1 MFKIGLLILMLSSVA
16 FADDTE
22 LIEPISRS
30 ANNDGMM
37 PVTALLDIA
46 NYPVYSGAALT
57 AIVTDLKRFNIELT
71 SLYFIGR
78 CTPKSCLIDIAPMS
92 NFINGKYIPKC
103 HGYCVHFGYSNQH
116 QYIIKKAHL
125 R

>member
-1 MFKIGLLILMLSSVA
+1 MFKIGLPILLLSSVT
-16 FADDTE
+16 FAADTE
-22 LIEPISRS
+22 LMESISRS

-37 PVTALLDIA
+37 PVTALLDTA
-46 NYPVYSGAALT
+46 NYPADSGAALT
-57 AIVTDLKRFNIELT
+57 AIVTDLKRFNIELS
-71 SLYFIGR
+71 SLYFTGR

-92 NFINGKYIPKC
+92 NFINGKYIPRC
-103 HGYCVHFGYSNQH
+103 HSYCVHFGYSNQH